1 MCESSSVGTVPLKVK
16 QDHVRN
22 QLRPFHAW
30 QTPHD
35 TVSPSGKVTGVVGK
49 LIVDGEEVHQ
59 LHFHIR

>member
-1 MCESSSVGTVPLKVK
+1 MSAISCDPSMLG
-16 QDHVRN
+16 
-22 QLRPFHAW
+22 

>member
-1 MCESSSVGTVPLKVK
+1 MLG
-16 QDHVRN
+16 
-22 QLRPFHAW
+22 